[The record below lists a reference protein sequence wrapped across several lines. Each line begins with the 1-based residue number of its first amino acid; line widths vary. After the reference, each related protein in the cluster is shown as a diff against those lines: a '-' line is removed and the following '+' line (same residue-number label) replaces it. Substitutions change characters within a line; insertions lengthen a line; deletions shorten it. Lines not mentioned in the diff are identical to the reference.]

1 MRAELAAGVVCGLV
15 LWALVRR
22 RHLGAASSEPRLAAI
37 DPKSAAATRAVTLL
51 HDGGEAAQEIT
62 NSVLREALHDVNL
75 HGTASIAGIGVEE
88 LLAAAGNGACVFC
101 VEVDA
106 EGEAPGGRALTRALK
121 RLAADQRPLQGRG
134 IAVLALARS
143 VCAFSAASGGM
154 DKFRGAARLEAALV
168 KAGAQT
174 LCAMGMAE
182 VEVREVDESVLPW
195 CRSLASA
202 LVYTRQARGQA

>member
-1 MRAELAAGVVCGLV
+1 MG
-15 LWALVRR
+15 
-22 RHLGAASSEPRLAAI
+22 
-37 DPKSAAATRAVTLL
+37 
-51 HDGGEAAQEIT
+51 
-62 NSVLREALHDVNL
+62 
-75 HGTASIAGIGVEE
+75 IAGIPAD
-88 LLAAAGNGACVFC
+88 L
-101 VEVDA
+101 
-106 EGEAPGGRALTRALK
+106 RAVGTVGT
-121 RLAADQRPLQGRG
+121 D
-134 IAVLALARS
+134 S